1 MKIQYITLRVFM
13 LCLFSLAMESTAKDK
28 DNFLRRFQKNPSNQV
43 ESSNTLLYKPG
54 KSVNYFWNQADWMM
68 TGTSRMTYTMSGKI
82 SSRIDSGFSNMKTTY
97 TYDSQERET
106 EQLRQNFNPISQT
119 WENVSRSV
127 TVYDNQGNTQER
139 RSENWS
145 GTAWTINY
153 GSRDLRTYNGQNL
166 LTEHLQK
173 EWNNIASD
181 WVNTNLDTD
190 FQYDGQSR
198 LQNYS
203 SKIWDS
209 IQWVN
214 DEKSLWNYGMDN
226 KPNQVT
232 IQSWNGNAFVDSTR
246 VIDITWFNW
255 SGGLDNSSPQSYIM
269 QKIINGSWAN
279 DQRYTATM
287 GLNGS
292 QSTTIEIYVNNAWVF
307 SERFS
312 SSFDE
317 QQNMVI
323 QLNESYDMG
332 LSAWDTTFAYY
343 NQNTYDGQGRILETI
358 LNIWDIDLQIFEKM
372 SRLVYSEHSV
382 FTDNQL
388 LFARSKDLIIVP
400 NPVNAGEFV
409 QVSGLEGK
417 YFISDLTGR
426 QHSSG
431 FVSGMESFST
441 EGLSPGI
448 YFLLFQPLKG
458 KPQSSR
464 LVVR

>member
-1 MKIQYITLRVFM
+1 MKIQYITLRVFL

-28 DNFLRRFQKNPSNQV
+28 DNFIRRFQKKPAYQV

-54 KSVNYFWNQADWMM
+54 KSVNYFWNQFDWMM

-106 EQLRQNFNPISQT
+106 EQLMQNFNPISQT
-119 WENVSRSV
+119 WENFSRNI
-127 TVYDNQGNTQER
+127 TIYDNQGNTQEQ

-145 GTAWTINY
+145 GTAWEISY

-173 EWNNIASD
+173 EWNNNASD

-198 LQNYS
+198 LQNYT

-214 DEKSLWNYGMDN
+214 DEKSLWNYGLDN

-246 VIDITWFNW
+246 IIDITWFNW
-255 SGGLDNSSPQSYIM
+255 SGGLDNSAPQMYTM
-269 QKIINGSWAN
+269 QKVINGNWVN
-279 DQRYTATM
+279 YERYNLTM

-307 SERFS
+307 SQRFS

-343 NQNTYDGQGRILETI
+343 NQHTYDAQGRILETI
-358 LNIWDIDLQIFEKM
+358 VYSWDIDLQVFEKVQ
-372 SRLVYSEHSV
+372 RFLYSEHSV
-382 FTDNQL
+382 FTDNQK
-388 LFARSKDLIIVP
+388 LFVRSKDLEIVP
-400 NPVNAGEFV
+400 NPANAGEFV
-409 QVSGLEGK
+409 QVSGLEGN
-417 YFISDLTGR
+417 YSISDLTGR
-426 QHSSG
+426 QRLSG
-431 FVSGMESFST
+431 FVSGKGGFST
-441 EGLSPGI
+441 EGLSSGI
-448 YFLLFQPLKG
+448 YCLLFQPSKG
-458 KPQSSR
+458 KLQSSR
-464 LVVR
+464 LVVK

>member
-1 MKIQYITLRVFM
+1 MKNQYIISSVLL
-13 LCLFSLAMESTAKDK
+13 LCLFSLESTGKDK
-28 DNFLRRFQKNPSNQV
+28 DNFLRRFQKNPANQV

-54 KSVNYFWNQADWMM
+54 KSVNYFWNQTDWMM
-68 TGTSRMTYTMSGKI
+68 AGTSRMTYTMSGRI

-106 EQLRQNFNPISQT
+106 EQLNQSYNSASQT
-119 WENVSRSV
+119 WDNTSRSV

-145 GTAWTINY
+145 GTAWEINY

-173 EWNNIASD
+173 EWNNTASD

-198 LQNYS
+198 LQNYT
-203 SKIWDS
+203 SKIWES

-232 IQSWNGNAFVDSTR
+232 IQSWNGNAFVDSNR

-255 SGGLDNSSPQSYIM
+255 SGNLDNSAPQQYTM
-269 QKIINGSWAN
+269 QKLFNGNWAN
-279 DQRYTATM
+279 YQRYSVTM

-292 QSTTIEIYVNNAWVF
+292 ESTSIEIFVNNAWVF

-323 QLNESYDMG
+323 QLDESYDMG
-332 LSAWDTTFAYY
+332 LSVWDTTYAYY

-358 LNIWDIDLQIFEKM
+358 TYSWDNTLNVFEKM
-372 SRLVYSEHSV
+372 MRSVFSEHSV
-382 FTDNQL
+382 FTGNQL
-388 LFARSKDLIIVP
+388 LYASSKDLEIVP
-400 NPVNAGEFV
+400 NPANAGEFV
-409 QVSGLEGK
+409 QVSGLEGN
-417 YFISDLTGR
+417 YSISDLTGR
-426 QHSSG
+426 QRLSG
-431 FVSGMESFST
+431 FIFGKGSFST

-448 YFLLFQPLKG
+448 YFLLFQPTKG
-458 KPQSSR
+458 QSQSGR
-464 LVVR
+464 LVVK